1 MCLFSYSKLRKAS
14 DKDDVSLVSSMGSLS
29 LQSIREEKERLRSV
43 KKHFLPSEG
52 EDTIIKDV
60 ENALP
65 AGEFLFHNHTIHLI
79 PYSITLYLNVCI
91 YPQQNTELISL
102 YG

>member
-65 AGEFLFHNHTIHLI
+65 AGEFLFPKSYN
-79 PYSITLYLNVCI
+79 TLNSLFHYIISQCVYTPNRILN
-91 YPQQNTELISL
+91 
-102 YG
+102 